1 MRIST
6 PNNAPRKDERGFT
19 LVELMVVLVVLAVA
33 SAAVI
38 MTMPPRDGGVQAA
51 AVRFAARTA
60 AARDQAVMTGRPT
73 GVWLSPS
80 GYGFEQQRD
89 GRWQPITSGTF
100 READWGEGIRMKTG
114 DARASRVRFDS
125 VGMPSQEML
134 VELSSGDQSRQVRIG
149 QSGDIGLV
157 R

>member
-1 MRIST
+1 MRTST
-6 PNNAPRKDERGFT
+6 RNKLRPDERGFT
-19 LVELMVVLVVLAVA
+19 LVELMVVLVVLAIA

-51 AVRFAARTA
+51 AVRFAARVA
-60 AARDQAVMTGRPT
+60 AVRDQAVMTGRPT

-80 GYGFEQQRD
+80 GYGFEQQRE
-89 GRWQPITSGTF
+89 GQWQPMAGGSF
-100 READWGEGIRMKTG
+100 REANWGEGIRMSAG
-114 DARASRVRFDS
+114 DARAARIRFDS
-125 VGMPSQEML
+125 VGMPSQDML
-134 VELSSGDQSRQVRIG
+134 VELSNGDQSRQIRIG